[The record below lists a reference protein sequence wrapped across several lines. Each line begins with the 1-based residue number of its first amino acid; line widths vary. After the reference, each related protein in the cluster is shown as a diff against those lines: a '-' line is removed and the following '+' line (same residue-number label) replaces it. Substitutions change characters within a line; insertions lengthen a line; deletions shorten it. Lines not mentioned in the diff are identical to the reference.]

1 MAGLWE
7 AWDSP
12 EGILET
18 FTIITTSPNELVR
31 SVHDRMPV
39 ILSQDEGEV
48 WLEAGRQDLLRSA
61 PDDYLVKTAELNKV
75 TEGCFDFM
83 GSVSNV

>member
-7 AWDSP
+7 TWMDQEEP
-12 EGILET
+12 LET

-39 ILSQDEGEV
+39 ILTPDAGEA
-48 WLEAGRQDLLRSA
+48 WLEKGGT
-61 PDDYLVKTAELNKV
+61 DYLRAVEDDFLVKACEARPKQGDDQIEL
-75 TEGCFDFM
+75 GF
-83 GSVSNV
+83 

>member
-7 AWDSP
+7 AWKSP

-18 FTIITTSPNELVR
+18 FTIITTSPNEIVR

-39 ILSQDEGEV
+39 ILSPDEGEV

-61 PDDYLVKTAELNKV
+61 PDDFLVKKAELNQV
-75 TEGCFDFM
+75 AEGCFDFM
-83 GSVSNV
+83 GSV